1 MERPIR
7 VRVLLNLISFVI
19 AKRVQLEKEK
29 EIAAA
34 KKKKSEGKS
43 FKNQNL
49 EALGILIMNSGDWI
63 LSILY
68 WFLSL

>member
-34 KKKKSEGKS
+34 KKKKKKVRERASKTRIWKLSE
-43 FKNQNL
+43 
-49 EALGILIMNSGDWI
+49 
-63 LSILY
+63 Y
-68 WFLSL
+68 

>member
-34 KKKKSEGKS
+34 KKKKKVRERASKTRIWKLSE
-43 FKNQNL
+43 
-49 EALGILIMNSGDWI
+49 
-63 LSILY
+63 Y
-68 WFLSL
+68 